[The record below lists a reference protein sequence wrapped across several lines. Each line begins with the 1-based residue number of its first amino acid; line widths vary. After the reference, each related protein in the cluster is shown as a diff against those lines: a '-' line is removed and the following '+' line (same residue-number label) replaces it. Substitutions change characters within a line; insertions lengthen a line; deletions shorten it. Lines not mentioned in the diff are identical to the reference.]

1 MEKILTN
8 KVFISTRPE
17 GKSEELKRRLADAGG
32 EMAEMPLIQI
42 KPVRLAE
49 EEVELLNDLTRFQW
63 IVFTSSNGVQ
73 FFFSN
78 LKTQTGKHHIPVG
91 VKTAVI
97 GNSTRLT
104 LNNYGCHPAFVNP
117 GNTAEEFVQA
127 FIPEIRKREASV
139 NILLPLGTLS
149 RKIIQERLS
158 EFASCIRINVYQTC
172 KPQTKNSEMLQ
183 RIRNNQYE
191 MLIFTSPSAV
201 QNFTELAGGM
211 EPKDLRVAC
220 IGETTSREARKKGMA
235 PLVIAG
241 RASAKGIVESIV
253 QYYK

>member
-1 MEKILTN
+1 MDKILTN

-17 GKSEELKRRLADAGG
+17 GSSEELKWRLAAAGG

-42 KPVRLAE
+42 EPVRLSE
-49 EEVELLNDLTRFQW
+49 KERELLNDLTRFQW
-63 IVFTSSNGVQ
+63 IVFTSSNGVH

-78 LKTQTGKHHIPVG
+78 LKTRTGNHLLPPE

-97 GNSTRLT
+97 GNMTCRA
-104 LNNYGCHPAFVNP
+104 LNSYGYHPAFVNP
-117 GNTAEEFVQA
+117 GNTAEDFVHA
-127 FIPEIRKREASV
+127 FIPEIRKREGRV
-139 NILLPLGTLS
+139 TILLPLGTLS

-158 EFASCIRINVYQTC
+158 EFASCFRINLYQTC
-172 KPQTKNSEMLQ
+172 KPPSTNSEMLQ
-183 RIRNNQYE
+183 RICNDQYE

-201 QNFTELAGGM
+201 QNFMELAGEV
-211 EPKDLRVAC
+211 EPKNLRVAC
-220 IGETTSREARKKGMA
+220 IGETTSREVRKKGMT

-253 QYYK
+253 QFYK